1 MSTEQA
7 ATSSNTVNIPTAAS
21 KAGSTLLPLV
31 LLLAELDSHC
41 HCCRY
46 KSAVALHRKD
56 KHEGRKAKSALS
68 AKSTSAAAA
77 VTCPYCKKKFKH
89 WQYLNVHKKKCA
101 VAKIQ
106 FQVSPF
112 FLVCAASK
120 NKALDAHSVRH
131 LPRHRFCEQHHP
143 QESHTQ

>member
-68 AKSTSAAAA
+68 AKSTSAA